1 MKRFVP
7 MALALLIAAPVSLAA
22 EEEHPAKRP
31 PVPAFESL
39 KLLVGDWQGTGDEHA
54 ATMKTSFHL
63 TARGS
68 VLVEDLVPMPEGAM
82 TNVYHLDH
90 DAVVMTHYCGAGN
103 QPRMRG
109 TMDGKDIKFV
119 MTDIS
124 NWKKGEARMT
134 AVTITVV
141 DADHMKQTW
150 TSETEGRSETFTMEF
165 VRKKS

>member
-7 MALALLIAAPVSLAA
+7 FVLSFLLVSGPALAS
-22 EEEHPAKRP
+22 EKEHPVQRP
-31 PVPAFESL
+31 PVPAFETL
-39 KLLVGDWQGTGDEHA
+39 KLLVGDWQGTGDEFA
-54 ATMKTSFHL
+54 QKMKTSFHL

-68 VLVEDLVPMPEGAM
+68 ALVEDLVPMPEGAM
-82 TNVYHLDH
+82 TNVYHLDN

-109 TMDGKDIKFV
+109 TMDGNDIKFV

-134 AVTITVV
+134 AVTITMV

-150 TSETEGRSETFTMEF
+150 TSETEGKSETFTMEF

>member
-7 MALALLIAAPVSLAA
+7 FVLSLLMTSAPALAS
-22 EEEHPAKRP
+22 EKEHPVQRP
-31 PVPAFESL
+31 PVPAFETL
-39 KLLVGDWQGTGDEHA
+39 KLLVGDWQGTGDENA
-54 ATMKTSFHL
+54 QKMKTSFHL
-63 TARGS
+63 TAMGS
-68 VLVEDLVPMPEGAM
+68 ALVEDLVPMPEGAM

-109 TMDGKDIKFV
+109 TMNGNDIKFV

-134 AVTITVV
+134 AVTITMV

-150 TSETEGRSETFTMEF
+150 TSETDGKSETFTMEF
-165 VRKKS
+165 VRKKA